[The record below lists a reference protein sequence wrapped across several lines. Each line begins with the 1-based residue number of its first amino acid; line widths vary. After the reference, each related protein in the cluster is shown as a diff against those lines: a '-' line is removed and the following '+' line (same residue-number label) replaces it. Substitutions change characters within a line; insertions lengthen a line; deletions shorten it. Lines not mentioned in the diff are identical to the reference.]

1 MQLEQM
7 LQPRSLRL
15 DSLKLLNYICWFL
28 ENQIANITS
37 QIIGRPSTM
46 QCSQEE
52 STAIPTTLCGGS
64 F

>member
-28 ENQIANITS
+28 ENQIANITP

-52 STAIPTTLCGGS
+52 SMAVPTTLCGGS